1 MARSVIEGGS
11 SKAAAARAFHATP
24 KTVAKWVAR
33 FRAEGVA
40 GLQDRSSRP
49 RSSPSQTGPA
59 ACERVEAL
67 RRQRY
72 TGEQIAA
79 EVGVSAATVSRILK
93 RLGLN
98 RLAALEPAEPI
109 RRYERAA
116 PGEIVH
122 IDIKKLGKFNRIG
135 HRITGGR
142 IGQSKSRRRL
152 GICAPGDRRPRAARL
167 FGDLAGREANLLPA
181 LSLQRPALLSRLRR
195 QGRAHHDRQRLKFPL
210 PSLRQGPAPA
220 QDQAFANQT
229 LHAQN
234 QRQGRALRPDQP
246 ARMGLRQG
254 VQHLSTPRRRTA
266 HLASPLPLASPPWR
280 HRSQT
285 SNQQNRPNQGQRVE
299 APQLG
304 QRNLRRSP
312 SFLDADRL
320 QQVDD
325 GRLALRASGVKRG
338 KFVRLWLLPKA
349 VQLRQAAQ
357 TLRGLTPYGFI
368 CKAGIQT
375 HTDLKSPLQQNAGT
389 KQPNPPF

>member
-67 RRQRY
+67 RRRRY

-142 IGQSKSRRRL
+142 IGQSKSRRSAGNMCTWRSTTTRGSL
-152 GICAPGDRRPRAARL
+152 IRRSCRTRSEPPACA
-167 FGDLAGREANLLPA
+167 F
-181 LSLQRPALLSRLRR
+181 S
-195 QGRAHHDRQRLKFPL
+195 
-210 PSLRQGPAPA
+210 
-220 QDQAFANQT
+220 
-229 LHAQN
+229 
-234 QRQGRALRPDQP
+234 
-246 ARMGLRQG
+246 
-254 VQHLSTPRRRTA
+254 STPC
-266 HLASPLPLASPPWR
+266 ASFEAS
-280 HRSQT
+280 
-285 SNQQNRPNQGQRVE
+285 
-299 APQLG
+299 
-304 QRNLRRSP
+304 
-312 SFLDADRL
+312 
-320 QQVDD
+320 
-325 GRLALRASGVKRG
+325 ASGSS
-338 KFVRLWLLPKA
+338 A
-349 VQLRQAAQ
+349 
-357 TLRGLTPYGFI
+357 
-368 CKAGIQT
+368 
-375 HTDLKSPLQQNAGT
+375 S
-389 KQPNPPF
+389 

>member
-142 IGQSKSRRRL
+142 IGQSKSRRVGWEYVHLAIDDHSRL
-152 GICAPGDRRPRAARL
+152 AYSEILPDEKRTSCLRFLFNALRFFRGFGVRVERIMTDNGSSFRSHRYAKALRRLRIKHLRTKPYTPRTNGKAERFVQTSLREWAYARAYSTSQHRAAELPIWLHRYNWHRPHGGIGAKPPISRIALTKDNVLRL
-167 FGDLAGREANLLPA
+167 H
-181 LSLQRPALLSRLRR
+181 S
-195 QGRAHHDRQRLKFPL
+195 
-210 PSLRQGPAPA
+210 
-220 QDQAFANQT
+220 
-229 LHAQN
+229 
-234 QRQGRALRPDQP
+234 
-246 ARMGLRQG
+246 
-254 VQHLSTPRRRTA
+254 
-266 HLASPLPLASPPWR
+266 
-280 HRSQT
+280 
-285 SNQQNRPNQGQRVE
+285 
-299 APQLG
+299 
-304 QRNLRRSP
+304 
-312 SFLDADRL
+312 
-320 QQVDD
+320 
-325 GRLALRASGVKRG
+325 
-338 KFVRLWLLPKA
+338 
-349 VQLRQAAQ
+349 
-357 TLRGLTPYGFI
+357 
-368 CKAGIQT
+368 
-375 HTDLKSPLQQNAGT
+375 
-389 KQPNPPF
+389 